1 MLGVGLISLASVFA
15 ALKISNALASTSLS
29 LSPICGCGGGG
40 GADVDVNP
48 PPLVF
53 VFPDADP
60 SIDMGNTI
68 GFINGGFELEFDA
81 DADADLV
88 DGPEDD

>member
-1 MLGVGLISLASVFA
+1 M
-15 ALKISNALASTSLS
+15 KISNALASTILS
-29 LSPICGCGGGG
+29 LSPICGCGGGGGG

-60 SIDMGNTI
+60 SIDMHSTI
-68 GFINGGFELEFDA
+68 GFVEGDFEL
-81 DADADLV
+81 
-88 DGPEDD
+88 